1 MNTRRDL
8 FIILLLAVG
17 LVGFQLAFKKRPETK
32 EVNQLKNLFTPHRSY
47 LSQYA
52 PDFALERLDGRP
64 FKVSEQLGKNVVVL
78 NFFATWCGP
87 CRQEMPELEYFL
99 DRQAGQPLV
108 FLAIG
113 VGADAAELR
122 DFAKKLKIK
131 LPMAADPDKQ
141 VAAQYR
147 IRSFPT
153 TVIIQPDG
161 HIIMYESGAIANA
174 DVTLTPVVKMWMSLL
189 RGHRNLGDLDAY
201 RKAAPRQLPKLPGD
215 ADEDGDN
222 TGAAAGKTKNT
233 VVAGAVAPPPAT
245 ARANRK
251 EGTKTP

>member
-8 FIILLLAVG
+8 YLILLLAVG
-17 LVGFQLAFKKRPETK
+17 LIGFQLVFKKRPEAK
-32 EVNQLKNLFTPHRSY
+32 EVNQLKSLFSPHQSY
-47 LSQYA
+47 QSQYA
-52 PDFALERLDGRP
+52 PDFMLERLDGRS
-64 FKVSEQLGKNVVVL
+64 FKLSEQLGKNVVVL

-99 DRQAGQPLV
+99 ERQAGQPLV

-122 DFAKKLKIK
+122 DFAKKLKLK
-131 LPMAADPDKQ
+131 LPMAGDPDKQ

-153 TVIIQPDG
+153 TVVIQPDG

-174 DVTLTPVVKMWMSLL
+174 DVTLTPVVKVWLGLSDKRSPCSLES
-189 RGHRNLGDLDAY
+189 Y

-215 ADEDGDN
+215 ADGDPDDAGASAAKVKK
-222 TGAAAGKTKNT
+222 TAAAG
-233 VVAGAVAPPPAT
+233 AGVPSAAAAT
-245 ARANRK
+245 AKRE